1 LNSEEMVRV
10 LRHVRHDYGNH
21 LQVIMSYI
29 DLERYEMAKNYIV
42 GVAES
47 AARERNLF
55 EQAQASLAL
64 YLYDQMLTARELGI
78 ILEYN
83 EIGVGSAEPLQNYN
97 EPYRTLKELHKRMN
111 KPGDDEDYPT
121 MSLSL
126 HQEGAFY
133 RLVFI
138 SKYLP
143 ESPYEIKIE
152 I

>member
-1 LNSEEMVRV
+1 MDSEDMVRV
-10 LRHVRHDYGNH
+10 LRRVRHDYGNH

-42 GVAES
+42 GVAEN
-47 AARERNLF
+47 AAMERTLF
-55 EQAQASLAL
+55 EHVQAPLAL

-83 EIGVGSAEPLQNYN
+83 EIGVGFAEPLQSHN
-97 EPYRTLKELHKRMN
+97 EPYRTLKELNKRMN
-111 KPGDDEDYPT
+111 KPGDDEDYAT
-121 MSLSL
+121 ISLSL

-133 RLVFI
+133 RLVFV

-143 ESPYEIKIE
+143 DSPYEIKIE